1 LRATSEITRLLT
13 NYATTMKEVF
23 ILYLWENKLLFPNL
37 LTTDKQ
43 PITILHPGTTNLDAG
58 PDFLNARL
66 KIGDTLWA
74 GNVEI
79 HVNASDWYK
88 HRHDADKAYDNVVLH
103 VVYEADK
110 QIYDSSQKA
119 IPTLEIKKYFNT
131 SILLRYRDFIDS
143 RRWIACENMLDKV
156 QRFTWLSWLD
166 RLIAERL
173 EIKTAQIFDLLSA
186 SGNDWEV
193 CFYQL
198 LVKNF
203 GFKVN
208 QLPFEQLARMLPLK
222 ILLKHRDQLFQLEA
236 LLYGVAGLL
245 EGDFKDEYPKSLKNE
260 FKFLAKKYELKIME
274 ASQWRFMRMRPVNFP
289 TIRIAQLAAL
299 IHKHGNLFSEIRYA
313 QSSAQIV
320 KLLKVEA
327 SAYWT
332 NHFQFDKL
340 SEGKIKKIGDDAIS
354 LILINTVVQSIFAY
368 GKYHSD
374 LSMQEKALILL
385 EELEPENN
393 SLIRKFEKAGFS
405 ASNALH
411 TQSLIYMHQSYC
423 KPKRCLECRIGH
435 VLLKNF

>member
-1 LRATSEITRLLT
+1 
-13 NYATTMKEVF
+13 MKEVF
-23 ILYLWENKLLFPNL
+23 ILYLWENKLLIPEL
-37 LTTDKQ
+37 LTIDNKD
-43 PITILHPGTTNLDAG
+43 ISILHPGTPNYDAG

-66 KIGDTLWA
+66 KIDDTLWA

-88 HRHDADKAYDNVVLH
+88 HHHDADKAYDNVILH

-110 QIYDSSQKA
+110 QVYDSTQKP
-119 IPTLEIKKYFNT
+119 IPTLEIKNAFDT
-131 SILLRYRDFIDS
+131 SILLRYRSFIDS
-143 RRWIACENMLDKV
+143 RRWIACESMLNKV

-173 EIKTAQIFDLLSA
+173 EIKTELIFELLHST
-186 SGNDWEV
+186 GNDWES

-208 QLPFEQLARMLPLK
+208 QQAFEQLARMLPLK

-236 LLYGVAGLL
+236 LLHGVAGLL
-245 EGDFKDEYPKSLKNE
+245 EADFKDEYPQNLKKE
-260 FKFLAKKYELKIME
+260 FQFLAKKYQLNTMN

-299 IHKHGNLFSEIRYA
+299 IHKHGNLFSKIRFA
-313 QSSAQIV
+313 ENSAQIA

-327 SAYWT
+327 SDYWT
-332 NHFQFDKL
+332 NHFQFDKE
-340 SEGKIKKIGDDAIS
+340 SIGKTKKLGDDAIK
-354 LILINTVVQSIFAY
+354 LILINTVVQALFAY
-368 GKYHSD
+368 GKLHED
-374 LSMQEKALILL
+374 VVLQEKALLLL
-385 EELEPENN
+385 EDLEPENN
-393 SLIRKFEKAGFS
+393 SLIRQFENAGLQ

-411 TQSLIYMHQSYC
+411 TQSLLYLHQNYC
-423 KPKRCLECRIGH
+423 KPKRCLECRVGH
-435 VLLKNF
+435 VLMKSL

>member
-1 LRATSEITRLLT
+1 
-13 NYATTMKEVF
+13 MKEVF
-23 ILYLWENKLLFPNL
+23 ILYLWENKLLFPEL
-37 LTTDKQ
+37 LTTDNQ
-43 PITILHPGTTNLDAG
+43 PITILHPGTSNHDAG

-88 HRHDADKAYDNVVLH
+88 HRHDADKAYDNIVLH

-110 QIYDSSQKA
+110 QIYDSTQKA
-119 IPTLEIKKYFNT
+119 IPTLEIKKAFDT
-131 SILLRYRDFIDS
+131 SILMRYRSFIDS
-143 RRWIACENMLDKV
+143 RRWIACETMLDKV

-173 EIKTAQIFDLLSA
+173 EIKTELIFDLLKASA
-186 SGNDWEV
+186 NDWED

-208 QLPFEQLARMLPLK
+208 QQVFEQLARMLPLK

-245 EGDFKDEYPKSLKNE
+245 EADFKDDYPKNLQKE
-260 FKFLAKKYELKIME
+260 FQFLAKKYELKAMN

-299 IHKHGNLFSEIRYA
+299 IHKHGNLFSKIRFA
-313 QSSAQIV
+313 ENSTQIA

-327 SAYWT
+327 SAYWN
-332 NHFQFDKL
+332 NHFQFDKE
-340 SEGKIKKIGDDAIS
+340 SAGKTKKLGDDAIQ
-354 LILINTVVQSIFAY
+354 LILINTVVQSVFAY
-368 GKYHSD
+368 GKLHED
-374 LSMQEKALILL
+374 VAMQEKALLLL

-393 SLIRKFEKAGFS
+393 SLIHKFESVGLIPA
-405 ASNALH
+405 NALH
-411 TQSLIYMHQSYC
+411 TQSLIYMHQNYC

-435 VLLKNF
+435 VLMKSF